1 VFRLYDIRTGQAEE
15 IRPAPGGLLRLQLCT
30 AAGQRPAHVGDLRVL
45 LVADLI
51 RRNAEHR
58 HNLTSW
64 LTTCS
69 PDGAGPDQAG
79 TRTGTGNASYDDAFR
94 ADAATMNL
102 RPAEQTASGLE
113 PADAAG
119 SGEITVGA
127 CRVRTGQVLFAGREI
142 ETSQVPVRLP
152 DLAGR
157 GLDPLALRLAFLSG
171 SYRDPADLTWDA
183 LSNADQLLR
192 QWRERVAQWAE
203 SPSRPVDAQV
213 TGQVAAAFDDDLDT
227 AAALQALA
235 GLEQDPEAPPGSKL
249 ETFLRADQLLA
260 LDLPRDIGRL
270 PSARNNSPS

>member
-1 VFRLYDIRTGQAEE
+1 MFRLYDTRTGQAEE

-30 AAGQRPAHVGDLRVL
+30 AAGQRPAHIGDLRVL

-69 PDGAGPDQAG
+69 PDGAGPGQAG
-79 TRTGTGNASYDDAFR
+79 TGTASHDDTFR
-94 ADAATMNL
+94 ADSAAMNL
-102 RPAEQTASGLE
+102 RPAEQTASWPE
-113 PADAAG
+113 AADPAN
-119 SGEITVGA
+119 SGEIMVGN
-127 CRVRTGQVLFAGREI
+127 CQVRAGQVLFAGRAVEA
-142 ETSQVPVRLP
+142 SQVPVRLP

-171 SYRDPADLTWDA
+171 SYREPADLTWDT
-183 LSNADQLLR
+183 LSNADQMLR
-192 QWRERVAQWAE
+192 RWRERVAQWAE
-203 SPSRPVDAQV
+203 SPSRPVQAQV
-213 TGQVAAAFDDDLDT
+213 TAQVAAAFDNDLDT

-235 GLEQDPEAPPGSKL
+235 GLEQDPQTPPGSKL
-249 ETFLRADQLLA
+249 ESFLLADQLLA

-270 PSARNNSPS
+270 PLVRNNSPS